1 MSYYANG
8 ELKVVYLSTDKSILD
23 KVEKAFLHIN
33 QRYDFECDISDYTT
47 TVEAWG
53 NEPYSRAVTEKLL
66 DLLSDIAQIQEG
78 SSLEFCGEDRTH
90 WRYIFEG
97 GRWKEQS
104 GKLVYKDC
112 EVN

>member
-1 MSYYANG
+1 MNSVSYYANG

-53 NEPYSRAVTEKLL
+53 NEPYIRYFKKN
-66 DLLSDIAQIQEG
+66 
-78 SSLEFCGEDRTH
+78 GELG
-90 WRYIFEG
+90 I
-97 GRWKEQS
+97 
-104 GKLVYKDC
+104 
-112 EVN
+112 